1 MMNEMTDTIQ
11 AFLETKN
18 LSENS
23 KVSYL
28 YDLQQFIKQCEGKP
42 TPSKL
47 ALYQAFLE
55 GLKPAAQ
62 KRKLSTINQFLY
74 YLYDQ
79 GQVERYYKVKVSQQ
93 VLPQPAVV
101 RLEDRSFLWEKSQ
114 YADGQ
119 LIALLI
125 AYLGLLPSELAVIK
139 QSDIDLNFRILTI
152 TKSGQKRILSIPT
165 QLLSRLEGKEGQY
178 LFDKDGS
185 SYSRQWF
192 FNRLSEFLEEQ
203 GKSEWT
209 AQKLRQQFILS
220 QLEAG
225 KDVAEIAKH
234 LGLKTTV
241 SLEKYKHGY

>member
-1 MMNEMTDTIQ
+1 MNEMIDYMQ
-11 AFLETKN
+11 AFLATKN

-23 KVSYL
+23 KTAYL

-47 ALYQAFLE
+47 ALYQIFLQD
-55 GLKPAAQ
+55 LKPAAQ
-62 KRKLSTINQFLY
+62 KRKVSTVNQFLY
-74 YLYDQ
+74 YLYEQ
-79 GQVERYYKVKVSQQ
+79 GRVERYYKVKVSQQ
-93 VLPQPAVV
+93 VLPQPRVV
-101 RLEDRSFLWEKSQ
+101 SLEDRSFLWMESK
-114 YADGQ
+114 YEDGQ
-119 LIALLI
+119 RIALLI

-139 QSDIDLNFRILTI
+139 QADIDLNFQVLTI
-152 TKSGQKRILSIPT
+152 TKSGQKRVLSIPN
-165 QLLSRLEGKEGQY
+165 QLLSILERKEGIY

-185 SYSRQWF
+185 PYSRQWF

-220 QLEAG
+220 QLQAG
-225 KDVAEIAKH
+225 KDLAAVAKH
-234 LGLKTTV
+234 LGLKTMI